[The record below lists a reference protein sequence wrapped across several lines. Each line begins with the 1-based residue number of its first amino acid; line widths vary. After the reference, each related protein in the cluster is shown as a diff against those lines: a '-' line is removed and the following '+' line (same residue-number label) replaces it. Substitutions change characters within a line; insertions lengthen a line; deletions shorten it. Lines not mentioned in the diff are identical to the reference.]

1 MLSISNDNFVLQSV
15 KYDGQ
20 LAFFLLHSGSLLIT
34 YIFSSPCTRAF
45 FFSYYMFIFHLA
57 GKRAQGA
64 WGEGAWKAVEGGEGQ
79 GGAKVKDTI
88 LFVYLIRMM
97 FDWSRYI
104 RFIFI
109 SSSFNLRH
117 GAGVTERIRGSK
129 RGRKWCK
136 GSLSFMTELSQQ
148 NNSLRNPYRTTKI
161 NH

>member
-1 MLSISNDNFVLQSV
+1 MITLSCNPSIR
-15 KYDGQ
+15 
-20 LAFFLLHSGSLLIT
+20 SLFIT
-34 YIFSSPCTRAF
+34 YIFSSPCIRAF
-45 FFSYYMFIFHLA
+45 FPYITCSFFTWQEKERKEREEKEREKLWREERAKEEQRWKIQYY
-57 GKRAQGA
+57 
-64 WGEGAWKAVEGGEGQ
+64 
-79 GGAKVKDTI
+79 
-88 LFVYLIRMM
+88 FVYLIRMM

-129 RGRKWCK
+129 WGRKWWK